1 MTYEDGLNRHAACR
15 VRSLCILGRQLGAA
29 GKRGMAPGSGT
40 EHTHAGQSKEEQ
52 LSSLFDSCY
61 PRLARY
67 AYARLGNPTEAED
80 VAADVFVR
88 AFESLDSYRERGLPM
103 EAWLFRIARNLVV
116 DRYRRSGR
124 FERSTEDDAEL
135 PDSSDPAQLAEKSIL
150 LKDVKESMQHL
161 TQDQRDVVT
170 LRFFSG
176 LSSRE
181 TAAVLGKSDGSV
193 REMQR
198 AALEKLRQLLN

>member
-1 MTYEDGLNRHAACR
+1 MTCEDALNKRAAGR
-15 VRSLCILGRQLGAA
+15 VRSLCILGRQFGAA
-29 GKRGMAPGSGT
+29 GKRGMAPGPGT
-40 EHTHAGQSKEEQ
+40 EHTHTRHSKEEQ

-80 VAADVFVR
+80 VAADVFVH

-124 FERSTEDDAEL
+124 FERSGEDEAEL
-135 PDSSDPAQLAEKSIL
+135 PDSPDPAQLAEKSIL
-150 LKDVKESMQHL
+150 LKDVKEAMQHL

-181 TAAVLGKSDGSV
+181 TAAALGKSDGSV

>member
-1 MTYEDGLNRHAACR
+1 
-15 VRSLCILGRQLGAA
+15 
-29 GKRGMAPGSGT
+29 MAPDSGT
-40 EHTHAGQSKEEQ
+40 QHTDAGHSKEEQ

-61 PRLARY
+61 PRLVRY

-88 AFESLDSYRERGLPM
+88 AFESLNSYHERGFPM

-116 DRYRRSGR
+116 DHYRRSGR
-124 FERSTEDDAEL
+124 FVRSTEDEAEL
-135 PDSSDPAQLAEKSIL
+135 PDSPDPSHIAEKGML
-150 LKDVKESMQHL
+150 LEDVKQAMQYL
-161 TQDQRDVVT
+161 TQDQSDVIT
-170 LRFFSG
+170 MRFFGG

-181 TAAVLGKSDGSV
+181 TAAALGKSDGSV

-198 AALEKLRQLLN
+198 AALEKLRRLLK

>member
-1 MTYEDGLNRHAACR
+1 MTYEHVLNKRAASR
-15 VRSLCILGRQLGAA
+15 VQSLCILGRQLGAA

-40 EHTHAGQSKEEQ
+40 DHTHTGHSKEEQ
-52 LSSLFDSCY
+52 LCSLFDSCY

-124 FERSTEDDAEL
+124 FERSDEDEAEL
-135 PDSSDPAQLAEKSIL
+135 PDSPDPAQLAEKNIL
-150 LKDVKESMQHL
+150 LKDVKEAMQHL
-161 TQDQRDVVT
+161 TQDQRDVGT

-181 TAAVLGKSDGSV
+181 TAAALGKSDGSV

>member
-1 MTYEDGLNRHAACR
+1 
-15 VRSLCILGRQLGAA
+15 
-29 GKRGMAPGSGT
+29 MAPGPGT
-40 EHTHAGQSKEEQ
+40 EHTHAGHSKEEQ

-67 AYARLGNPTEAED
+67 ACARLGNPTEAED

-124 FERSTEDDAEL
+124 FERSTEDEADL
-135 PDSSDPAQLAEKSIL
+135 PDSPDPAQVAEKSML
-150 LKDVKESMQHL
+150 LKDVKEAMQHL
-161 TQDQRDVVT
+161 TQDQSDVIT
-170 LRFFSG
+170 LRFFGG

-181 TAAVLGKSDGSV
+181 TAAALGKSDGSV

-198 AALEKLRQLLN
+198 AALEKLRRLHK